1 MNGGADLGGMM
12 GLGPIA
18 IEKDEP
24 LFHADWEKRAF
35 GMTIALGACGQWNID
50 TSRYTRE
57 NMHPADYML
66 TPYYKIWI
74 DAAVR
79 MMKQRSMISETE
91 IETGNVIDAP
101 AAVKPKLKASDV
113 ETVLSADRP
122 AQGHPAWQVGDRI
135 KTINNHPRTHTRLP
149 RYARDKAGEI
159 TKVHGFHVFPDSN
172 ASGLGEDPHWLYQV
186 TFTSR
191 DLWGEQG
198 NAADTVSLDLWEP
211 YLKALQ

>member
-113 ETVLSADRP
+113 ETVLSA
-122 AQGHPAWQVGDRI
+122 
-135 KTINNHPRTHTRLP
+135 RTHTRLP